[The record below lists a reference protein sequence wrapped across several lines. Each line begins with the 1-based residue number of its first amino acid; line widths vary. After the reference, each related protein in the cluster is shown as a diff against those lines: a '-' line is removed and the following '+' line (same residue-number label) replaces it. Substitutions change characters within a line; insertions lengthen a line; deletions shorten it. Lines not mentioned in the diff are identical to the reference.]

1 VKKSSEVNKKSLYNI
16 ETSDEVVSNVIFHPN
31 FINLNKNSSSNKIS
45 EVFARKD
52 SVVNSIEKIIM
63 CIENQRTGANNSLI
77 EEPLFALKLSLSCLS
92 NLDISEKSDEESLQE
107 IVEHFSYVVTILRS
121 VQKRT
126 EVKFMNVVVPS

>member
-1 VKKSSEVNKKSLYNI
+1 
-16 ETSDEVVSNVIFHPN
+16 
-31 FINLNKNSSSNKIS
+31 
-45 EVFARKD
+45 
-52 SVVNSIEKIIM
+52 M

>member
-1 VKKSSEVNKKSLYNI
+1 MKKSSEVNKKSLYNI